1 MNKYTV
7 RALKSNI
14 IKLKVRLNG
23 IKLEVR
29 KEIIIF
35 FRIGGVILV
44 ETGHK
49 LLVRIQVLVHAHG
62 CFSMGKLPSIRGKN
76 IQHTILST
84 TLAPLKYLYS
94 IEDQGSQS
102 KSKSRK
108 SLF

>member
-49 LLVRIQVLVHAHG
+49 LLIRIQVLIHAHG
-62 CFSMGKLPSIRGKN
+62 YFI
-76 IQHTILST
+76 
-84 TLAPLKYLYS
+84 LYS
-94 IEDQGSQS
+94 GFYFLKNPEVYEYNSESGRQPRICLGTVSD
-102 KSKSRK
+102 
-108 SLF
+108 LPL